1 MLFDPRFATGPNA
14 TALSLPT
21 DEKPISTRKDRKG
34 AQDIPGVNKV
44 PPGQGKEWERKQRAR
59 EYRVAARREKR
70 NRKADEK
77 KQRKLNATILRR
89 MTRNPDKY
97 NKNAERNRLRAIQ
110 QERQSI
116 WTEAVRQAER
126 LAAEHDPTGAT
137 FNVGAVVKQEDGT
150 VISVDTLKRREEGK
164 ARRAAELAAKEEAA
178 ANGTELKSENSIPNG
193 NLQEGVNYVQM
204 ELDKTKRPQG
214 MSKSQQKKL
223 EALKPRPPP
232 PKPVIP
238 EGYSIPEG
246 EENFLSLWDL
256 SDTKIE
262 RRVLR
267 EKRRKAATRK
277 ALRQKQQSGKAERRM
292 ARDEKRRVYRDI
304 KLSWKT
310 IKEEEVRERTRLK
323 AQEDEESKRIAVE
336 IADFERKAAM
346 EHCVSLGFTLSN
358 TDGVNDVQPRAL
370 GMKGVEIDWNAIEPD
385 DRPGTIRLKN
395 PSTASKPKNPRRVDL
410 GVIPGNAQSFLP
422 PHRQKTLP
430 NTQGDENAHVD
441 AEEFIKLDV
450 GSEHQF
456 QELSYNHKL
465 RRKLRRS
472 LDNAQIAKELLVRER
487 AIAHYTSQELP
498 VPAVLTTPTKPINVR
513 GSRILEN
520 GTLETAKQERVRS
533 RLELAEFNRVM
544 KVLRRQA
551 KQTAIEAGL
560 RKHAE
565 VTGRIE
571 VVRTEEEREAER
583 KREAVA
589 AIKAREVVFN
599 NGPSR
604 IVDDDYGLGLGVDS
618 EGDVDMGE
626 AGSVVGGSDSDDSS
640 D

>member
-1 MLFDPRFATGPNA
+1 M
-14 TALSLPT
+14 
-21 DEKPISTRKDRKG
+21 
-34 AQDIPGVNKV
+34 
-44 PPGQGKEWERKQRAR
+44 
-59 EYRVAARREKR
+59 
-70 NRKADEK
+70 
-77 KQRKLNATILRR
+77 
-89 MTRNPDKY
+89 
-97 NKNAERNRLRAIQ
+97 
-110 QERQSI
+110 
-116 WTEAVRQAER
+116 
-126 LAAEHDPTGAT
+126 
-137 FNVGAVVKQEDGT
+137 KQEDGT

-178 ANGTELKSENSIPNG
+178 ANGTDLKSENSISNG
-193 NLQEGVNYVQM
+193 NLEEGVNYVQM

-238 EGYSIPEG
+238 ESYSIPEG

-256 SDTKIE
+256 SDNELE

-346 EHCVSLGFTLSN
+346 EHCASLGFTLSN

-370 GMKGVEIDWNAIEPD
+370 GMKGLEIDWDAIEPD

-410 GVIPGNAQSFLP
+410 GLIPGNAQSFLP

-430 NTQGDENAHVD
+430 NTPGDENAHVD

-498 VPAVLTTPTKPINVR
+498 VPAVLNTPTKPINVR

-520 GTLETAKQERVRS
+520 GALETAKQERVRS
-533 RLELAEFNRVM
+533 RLELAEFNKVM

-565 VTGRIE
+565 VMGRIE
-571 VVRTEEEREAER
+571 IVRTEEERVAER
-583 KREAVA
+583 KREEEA
-589 AIKAREVVFN
+589 AIRAREVVFN

-604 IVDDDYGLGLGVDS
+604 IVNDDYGLGLGVDS

-626 AGSVVGGSDSDDSS
+626 AGLVVGGSDGDDSS
-640 D
+640 DESD